1 MASGEGSERR
11 HFVRVNVD
19 VPVSYKFV
27 PLDPRMSVAQEL
39 HNGYSR
45 NISQGGL
52 LLIGRLP
59 NLSWISPLLMS
70 RMIVAVSLQL
80 PQVQAPVKALCR
92 AAWLETVEEKS
103 QRAAFGLIFNE
114 IANEDR
120 DRVLHFVLKSQ
131 I

>member
-1 MASGEGSERR
+1 MGSEGSERR
-11 HFVRVNVD
+11 QFVRVNVD

-27 PLDPRMSVAQEL
+27 PLDPRMSVAQET
-39 HNGYSR
+39 HTGYSR
-45 NISQGGL
+45 NVSQGGL

-59 NLSWISPLLMS
+59 NLSWISPLLMN
-70 RMIVAVSLQL
+70 RMIIAVSVQL
-80 PQVQAPVKALCR
+80 PGITAPIKALCR

-103 QRAAFGLIFNE
+103 QRAAYGLIFNE

-120 DRVLHFVLKSQ
+120 DRVLQFVLKSQ